1 MSIQHCQRMV
11 PEMSKAAIGL
21 HPLIGTYAVDCDDD
35 VNKQLCAQQV
45 CPLFFLALSRLCC
58 GFYPIEIYCTGNS
71 RLPNGE
77 GVPTRKVPAADAT

>member
-1 MSIQHCQRMV
+1 MV

-45 CPLFFLALSRLCC
+45 CPFPSLQASLLF
-58 GFYPIEIYCTGNS
+58 
-71 RLPNGE
+71 LP
-77 GVPTRKVPAADAT
+77 